1 VPDSGP
7 MSRSRLAEAEAFADA
22 PIHPLI
28 AIKLWENP
36 CWFSFRI
43 NYLSLRFNGPVY
55 GRIAERH
62 GLSRPE
68 YLVLYSLHLSDGIA
82 ATDVCATAG
91 FPKNTISRAIHNL
104 VRRKLI
110 RRSVDPNDRRSFFL
124 HLMAEGRRVLEES
137 ILPMVAHEKRM
148 LSGLT
153 KVEQETL
160 SKLLAKLVVDSP
172 NWPIEENRESSK

>member
-1 VPDSGP
+1 
-7 MSRSRLAEAEAFADA
+7 MSRSRAAEAEAFADA
-22 PIHPLI
+22 PIHPLT
-28 AIKLWENP
+28 AVKLWENP

-62 GLSRPE
+62 DLSRPE
-68 YLVLYSLHLSDGIA
+68 YLVLYSLFLSDGIA
-82 ATDVCATAG
+82 AMDVCATAG

-110 RRSVDPNDRRSFFL
+110 RRSLDPNDRRSYLL
-124 HLMAEGRRVLEES
+124 HLMAEGRRVLDES
-137 ILPMVAHEKRM
+137 VPPMVAHEKRM

-153 KVEQETL
+153 RSEQETL
-160 SKLLAKLVVDSP
+160 SMLLAKLIVDSP
-172 NWPIEENRESSK
+172 NWPTEENRE

>member
-1 VPDSGP
+1 
-7 MSRSRLAEAEAFADA
+7 MSRSRAAEAEAFADA
-22 PIHPLI
+22 PIHPLT
-28 AIKLWENP
+28 AVKLWENP

-62 GLSRPE
+62 DLSRPE
-68 YLVLYSLHLSDGIA
+68 YLVLYSLFLSDGIA
-82 ATDVCATAG
+82 AMDVCATAG

-110 RRSVDPNDRRSFFL
+110 RRSLDPNDRRSYLL
-124 HLMAEGRRVLEES
+124 HLMAEGRRVLDES
-137 ILPMVAHEKRM
+137 VPPMVAHEKRM

-153 KVEQETL
+153 RSEQETL
-160 SKLLAKLVVDSP
+160 SMLLAKLVVVSP
-172 NWPIEENRESSK
+172 NWPTEENRE